1 MSERAPSDLLSVVM
15 PAHDV
20 GSFVEEAVRSV
31 HAQDWPRIELV
42 AVDDGSADGTGE
54 RLEALAA
61 EWQGEGRRMVL
72 RRQANAGAAAA
83 RNAGLALATGGLVA
97 FMDAD
102 DRWHPDLASKLAVRL
117 VADPSLALVFPRW
130 RHVDASG
137 ASVGVTSEA
146 PRGRVG
152 LADLMGD
159 NPIHSATG
167 VMLRREAAMGAGG
180 FDPAMTACIDLDF
193 WTRAVAGR
201 PHAIAAVPEALADY
215 RRRPGQITEDWRR
228 MERNWLRLA
237 DKLAERGEGLG
248 PRAMAKA
255 RARASVY
262 WSALAYQAG
271 DHAAARRL
279 IARAWWG
286 DPALRSSATGGW
298 RSAASRPARLC
309 CPRPGTPRS
318 ARAST
323 RAPRLAPRASGR
335 RVSPG
340 WI

>member
-1 MSERAPSDLLSVVM
+1 MPERVPPDLLSVVM

-20 GSFVEEAVRSV
+20 APFVAEAVRSV

-42 AVDDGSADGTGE
+42 AVDDGSTDGTGE

-61 EWQGEGRRMVL
+61 EWGGEGRRMVL
-72 RRQANAGAAAA
+72 RRQANAGVAAA
-83 RNAGLALATGGLVA
+83 RDAGLALATGGLVA

-102 DRWHPDLASKLAVRL
+102 DRWHPDLASRLAGRL
-117 VADPSLALVFPRW
+117 AADPTLALVFPRW

-137 ASVGVTSEA
+137 APTGVVSEA
-146 PRGRVG
+146 PRARVG
-152 LADLMGD
+152 LGELMGD

-167 VMLRREAAMGAGG
+167 VMLRREAALGAGG

-201 PHAIAAVPEALADY
+201 RDAIAAVPEALADY

-237 DKLAERGEGLG
+237 DKLAARGEGLG
-248 PRAMAKA
+248 PRALARA

-262 WSALAYQAG
+262 WSALAYQTG
-271 DHAAARRL
+271 DYASARRL
-279 IARAWWG
+279 IGRTWRGDPRFALRDRRVAIRSLAAGAALLPAPWHAAIRARFNARA
-286 DPALRSSATGGW
+286 
-298 RSAASRPARLC
+298 
-309 CPRPGTPRS
+309 
-318 ARAST
+318 
-323 RAPRLAPRASGR
+323 
-335 RVSPG
+335 
-340 WI
+340 

>member
-1 MSERAPSDLLSVVM
+1 MPEHALLSVIM

-20 GSFVEEAVRSV
+20 APFVAEAVRSV

-54 RLEALAA
+54 RLEALSAA
-61 EWQGEGRRMVL
+61 WTGEGRRMVL

-102 DRWHPDLASKLAVRL
+102 DRWHPDLASRLAGRL
-117 VADPSLALVFPRW
+117 AADPSLALVFPRW
-130 RHVDASG
+130 RHVDAQG
-137 ASVGVTSEA
+137 RPTGTLSEPPA
-146 PRGRVG
+146 GRVG

-193 WTRAVAGR
+193 WTRAMGGR
-201 PHAIAAVPEALADY
+201 PRAIAAVPEALADY

-228 MERNWLRLA
+228 MEANWRRLA
-237 DKLAERGEGLG
+237 GKLAERGEGLA
-248 PRAMAKA
+248 PPALAKA
-255 RARASVY
+255 RARASLY
-262 WSALAYQAG
+262 WSALAYRAG
-271 DHAAARRL
+271 EHAAARRL
-279 IARAWWG
+279 IAATWRG
-286 DPALRSSATGGW
+286 DPRFALSDRRVAIRSL
-298 RSAASRPARLC
+298 AAGAALLPGPWHDAIRARFN
-309 CPRPGTPRS
+309 
-318 ARAST
+318 ARA
-323 RAPRLAPRASGR
+323 
-335 RVSPG
+335 
-340 WI
+340 